1 LLRKTRKQMVL
12 FHFDICF
19 SFSFVVDELAHDG
32 FNVTAERVTCRF
44 SVRCQ
49 TCTVSGL
56 YTAGGIL
63 APRECQNIAHVI
75 KFIWS

>member
-1 LLRKTRKQMVL
+1 MLRRKRNFLKNKNEVDL
-12 FHFDICF
+12 FR
-19 SFSFVVDELAHDG
+19 FVIDELVHDG
-32 FNVTAERVTCRF
+32 FNVSAERVTCRF

-49 TCTVSGL
+49 GCTLSGL

>member
-1 LLRKTRKQMVL
+1 MFRKKK
-12 FHFDICF
+12 FYFDFFFWNIF
-19 SFSFVVDELAHDG
+19 IFRFVVDELVHDG
-32 FNVTAERVTCRF
+32 FKASVERVTCRF

-49 TCTVSGL
+49 SCTLSGL